1 MTDQDAVEAPEP
13 ETGATAAPVQAAEP
27 VDERRRGNALTELRS
42 TSPVA
47 AWVLLVAG
55 VLGLIAAAMLTI
67 ERIELLINPDAALSC
82 NFNPIISC
90 GSVMVTEQGRF
101 FGFPNPIL
109 GLPAFA
115 VVIVT
120 AVLAIG
126 RVRLPRWYWIG
137 LSIGTALGWVFVHYL
152 IFQSIYRIGALCPYC
167 MVVWAIVPLILVLS
181 VSRALPDNRLGR
193 SIREWM
199 GVLLP
204 VWYIAVIVA
213 AGVKFWDYWQ
223 TLF

>member
-1 MTDQDAVEAPEP
+1 
-13 ETGATAAPVQAAEP
+13 
-27 VDERRRGNALTELRS
+27 
-42 TSPVA
+42 
-47 AWVLLVAG
+47 
-55 VLGLIAAAMLTI
+55 
-67 ERIELLINPDAALSC
+67 
-82 NFNPIISC
+82 
-90 GSVMVTEQGRF
+90 
-101 FGFPNPIL
+101 
-109 GLPAFA
+109 
-115 VVIVT
+115 
-120 AVLAIG
+120 
-126 RVRLPRWYWIG
+126 WIG